1 MFIDLLMCHYFV
13 HMCYLCYGSFRFF
26 DPGDSPLSNADN
38 PSATILSTMPHYRD
52 HSAEMAYSS
61 GTGYFWATKV
71 DTGDSL
77 LVVFDVAQ
85 NLSRIVV
92 KTGNTEH
99 PTDFLHSGRVYVSQA
114 VTKVSDRIVTCDS
127 GKSVASFQNG
137 VAIADKLESVLSFH
151 VRCLQVTVEEHHDHW
166 VLFANVAVF
175 VNR

>member
-114 VTKVSDRIVTCDS
+114 VTKVSERIVTCDS

-137 VAIADKLESVLSFH
+137 VAIADQLESVLSFH